1 MRFLLILVGLV
12 IAGMITI
19 WALGHLL
26 SLIGYLIVGALVVGG
41 AYYVIG
47 RVRRGIASGR
57 YRRITR

>member
-1 MRFLLILVGLV
+1 MRFILILVGLV
-12 IAGMITI
+12 LAGMITI

-41 AYYVIG
+41 AYLVIG
-47 RVRRGIASGR
+47 HVRRGISSGR